1 MTENTL
7 KQAESRLKK
16 LKSNVNNKI
25 WKYVILKEF
34 IDLFH
39 ANRQVLNFIFSS
51 YGAFIY
57 GVLDDSVLLTA
68 EELRAYEENQEMS
81 LEEKLYLLL
90 EMEKLEHK
98 KRGGVV

>member
-1 MTENTL
+1 MTENPL
-7 KQAESRLKK
+7 KQTEKK
-16 LKSNVNNKI
+16 LEKLKDKVENKV

-68 EELRAYEENQEMS
+68 EELRAYEKNQEMS
-81 LEEKLYLLL
+81 LDEKLCLLL
-90 EMEKLEHK
+90 EMEGLGH
-98 KRGGVV
+98 